1 MALKGKVYW
10 KHSNNQQG
18 IPYIPAPNLEGML
31 CKIKSIKIS
40 ILFFFHFRIFF
51 LVLQIQLLTI
61 KVNLKSKEYKTSY
74 WNRITQFFYCYLPIF
89 LMHIDS
95 FSKCLQKKKKKRLH
109 NIKHFNNEKKEKEGR
124 RKRKREKEN

>member
-10 KHSNNQQG
+10 KYSNNQQG

-74 WNRITQFFYCYLPIF
+74 WNRITWFFYCYLPIF
-89 LMHIDS
+89 LMHINS
-95 FSKCLQKKKKKRLH
+95 FSKCLQKKKKRLH
-109 NIKHFNNEKKEKEGR
+109 DIKHFNNEKKEKEGR